1 MATTTRI
8 AHRRVQVTDP
18 PIARLIFS
26 DTRFAWVWLI
36 VRLWLG
42 YNWLDSGYEKLQNPA
57 WTQTGA
63 ALKGFWTSSVA
74 TTPKTV
80 IVYDWYRQFIQFMLN
95 TQAYTW
101 FSKLVVAGEI
111 AIGVLLI
118 LGAFT
123 GVAAF
128 LGGFM
133 NWNFMMAGSAS
144 VNPVF
149 FTLSVLLIMAWK
161 IAGYYGLD
169 RWLLPILGT
178 PWKPAFVVRDQVP
191 ANATTTAE

>member
-1 MATTTRI
+1 MATTRI
-8 AHRRVQVTDP
+8 AHRRVQVSDP
-18 PIARLIFS
+18 PISRLIFS
-26 DTRFAWVWLI
+26 DTRFAWLWLI

-57 WTQTGA
+57 WTQTGS
-63 ALKGFWTSSVA
+63 ALKSFWTNAVA
-74 TTPKTV
+74 TTPKTI

-95 TQAYTW
+95 IQAYAW
-101 FSKLVVAGEI
+101 FSKVVVAGELI
-111 AIGVLLI
+111 IGTLLI

-169 RWLLPILGT
+169 RWLLPMLGT
-178 PWKPAFVVRDQVP
+178 PWKPAFVVREQEP